1 MSALGDPRDLA
12 ARLEALTS
20 PVRLVL
26 FTQTFGCDTCFE
38 ARRTADEL
46 ARLSDRVRVEE
57 HNLVLD
63 AERVAEYGA
72 ERAPGLA
79 IVGEQDL
86 GLRYYGAPAGYEID
100 SIVSAIEIAGGAAP
114 ALSDESIAA
123 LGALDRPVR
132 IQVFV
137 TPT

>member
-1 MSALGDPRDLA
+1 MSAYGDPRDLS
-12 ARLEALTS
+12 ARLATLTS

-26 FTQTFGCDTCFE
+26 FTQTFGCETCFE
-38 ARRTADEL
+38 ARRTADEI
-46 ARLSDRVRVEE
+46 ARLSDRISVEE

-79 IVGEQDL
+79 IVGEVDL
-86 GLRYYGAPAGYEID
+86 GLRYYGAPAGYEIE
-100 SIVSAIEIAGGAAP
+100 SLVSAIEIAGGAAP
-114 ALSDESIAA
+114 ALSDASVEA
-123 LGALDRPVR
+123 LGALDRPVD

>member
-1 MSALGDPRDLA
+1 MPAPGDPRDLA

-26 FTQTFGCDTCFE
+26 FTQTFDCETCFE
-38 ARRTADEL
+38 ARRVADEI
-46 ARLSDRVRVEE
+46 ARLSDRIRVEE

-72 ERAPGLA
+72 VRAPALA
-79 IVGEQDL
+79 IVGEKDL
-86 GLRYYGAPAGYEID
+86 GLRYYGAPAGYEIE
-100 SIVSAIEIAGGAAP
+100 SVVSAIEVAGGADRG
-114 ALSDESIAA
+114 LSDESVAA
-123 LGALDRPVR
+123 LAALDRPLG

>member
-1 MSALGDPRDLA
+1 MTAFGDPRDLA

-26 FTQTFGCDTCFE
+26 FTQTFGCETCFE
-38 ARRTADEL
+38 ARRTADEI
-46 ARLSDRVRVEE
+46 ARLSDRIRVEE

-63 AERVAEYGA
+63 TERVAEYGP
-72 ERAPGLA
+72 ERAPALA

-86 GLRYYGAPAGYEID
+86 GLRYYGAPAGYEVE
-100 SIVSAIEIAGGAAP
+100 SVVSAIEVAGGVAP
-114 ALSDESIAA
+114 ALADESLAA
-123 LGALDRPVR
+123 LAALDRPLG

>member
-1 MSALGDPRDLA
+1 MPAPGDPRDLA
-12 ARLEALTS
+12 ARLETLTS

-26 FTQTFGCDTCFE
+26 FTQTFGCETCFE
-38 ARRTADEL
+38 ARRTADEI
-46 ARLSDRVRVEE
+46 ARLSDRIRVEE

-72 ERAPGLA
+72 VRAPALA
-79 IVGEQDL
+79 IVGEKDL
-86 GLRYYGAPAGYEID
+86 GLRYYGAPAGYEIE
-100 SIVSAIEIAGGAAP
+100 SVVSAIEIAGGAGP
-114 ALSDESIAA
+114 GLSDESVAA
-123 LGALDRPVR
+123 LAALDRPLG

>member
-1 MSALGDPRDLA
+1 MPAPGDPRDLA

-26 FTQTFGCDTCFE
+26 FTQTFGCETCFE
-38 ARRTADEL
+38 ARRTVDEI
-46 ARLSDRVRVEE
+46 ARLSDRIRVEE

-72 ERAPGLA
+72 ERAPALA
-79 IVGEQDL
+79 IVGEKDL
-86 GLRYYGAPAGYEID
+86 GLRYYGAPAGYEIE
-100 SIVSAIEIAGGAAP
+100 SVVSAIEVAGGAGP
-114 ALSDESIAA
+114 PLSDESVAA
-123 LGALDRPVR
+123 LEALDRPLG

>member
-1 MSALGDPRDLA
+1 MPAPGDPRDLA

-26 FTQTFGCDTCFE
+26 FTQTFGCETCFE
-38 ARRTADEL
+38 ARRTADEI
-46 ARLSDRVRVEE
+46 ARLSDRIRVEE

-72 ERAPGLA
+72 VRAPALA
-79 IVGEQDL
+79 IVGEKDL
-86 GLRYYGAPAGYEID
+86 GLRYYGAPAGYEIE
-100 SIVSAIEIAGGAAP
+100 SIVSAIEIAGGAGP
-114 ALSDESIAA
+114 GLSDESVAA
-123 LGALDRPVR
+123 LAALDRPLG

>member
-1 MSALGDPRDLA
+1 MPAPGDPRDLA

-26 FTQTFGCDTCFE
+26 FTQTFGCETCFE
-38 ARRTADEL
+38 ARRTADEI
-46 ARLSDRVRVEE
+46 ARLSERIRVEE

-72 ERAPGLA
+72 ERAPALA
-79 IVGEQDL
+79 IVGEKDL
-86 GLRYYGAPAGYEID
+86 GLRYYGAPAGYEIE
-100 SIVSAIEIAGGAAP
+100 SVVSAIEIAGGAGP
-114 ALSDESIAA
+114 PLSDESVAA
-123 LGALDRPVR
+123 LEALDRPLG

>member
-1 MSALGDPRDLA
+1 MSALGDPRDVA

-26 FTQTFGCDTCFE
+26 FTQTFGCETCFE
-38 ARRTADEL
+38 ARRIADEI
-46 ARLSDRVRVEE
+46 ARLSDRIRVEE

-79 IVGEQDL
+79 IVGEEDL
-86 GLRYYGAPAGYEID
+86 GLRYYGAPAGYELD

-114 ALSDESIAA
+114 ALTDESIAA

>member
-1 MSALGDPRDLA
+1 MSAFEDPRDLA
-12 ARLEALTS
+12 ARLEALIS

-26 FTQTFGCDTCFE
+26 FTQTFGCDTCFA
-38 ARRTADEL
+38 ARRTADDI
-46 ARLSDRVRVEE
+46 ARLSDWIRVEE

-72 ERAPGLA
+72 ERAPALA
-79 IVGEQDL
+79 IVGEKDL
-86 GLRYYGAPAGYEID
+86 GLRYYGAPAGYELE
-100 SIVSAIEIAGGAAP
+100 SLVSAIEIAGGAAP
-114 ALSDESIAA
+114 ELSDESVAA

>member
-1 MSALGDPRDLA
+1 MPAPGDPRDLA

-26 FTQTFGCDTCFE
+26 FTQTFGCETCFE
-38 ARRTADEL
+38 ARRTADEI
-46 ARLSDRVRVEE
+46 ARLSDRIRVEE
-57 HNLVLD
+57 YNLVLD

-72 ERAPGLA
+72 VRAPALA
-79 IVGEQDL
+79 IVGEKDL
-86 GLRYYGAPAGYEID
+86 GLRYYGAPAGYEIE
-100 SIVSAIEIAGGAAP
+100 SIVSAIEIAGGAGP
-114 ALSDESIAA
+114 GLSDESVAA
-123 LGALDRPVR
+123 LAALDRPLG

>member
-1 MSALGDPRDLA
+1 MPAPGDPRDLA

-26 FTQTFGCDTCFE
+26 FTQTFGCETCFE
-38 ARRTADEL
+38 ARRTADEI
-46 ARLSDRVRVEE
+46 ARLSDRIRVEE

-72 ERAPGLA
+72 VRAPALA
-79 IVGEQDL
+79 IVGEKDL
-86 GLRYYGAPAGYEID
+86 GLRYYGAPAGYEIE
-100 SIVSAIEIAGGAAP
+100 SVVSAIEIAGGAGP
-114 ALSDESIAA
+114 GLSDESVAA
-123 LGALDRPVR
+123 LAALDRPLG

>member
-1 MSALGDPRDLA
+1 MSAFADPRDLA

-26 FTQTFGCDTCFE
+26 FTQTFGCESCFE
-38 ARRTADEL
+38 ARRTVDEI
-46 ARLSDRVRVEE
+46 ARLSDRIRVEE

-63 AERVAEYGA
+63 AEPVAEYGPA
-72 ERAPGLA
+72 RAPALA
-79 IVGEQDL
+79 IVGEEDL
-86 GLRYYGAPAGYEID
+86 GLRYYGAPAGYEVE
-100 SIVSAIEIAGGAAP
+100 SVVSAIEIAGGAAP
-114 ALSDESIAA
+114 ALSDESVEA
-123 LGALDRPVR
+123 LGALDRPVD

>member
-38 ARRTADEL
+38 ARRTADEI
-46 ARLSDRVRVEE
+46 ARLSDRIRVEE

-63 AERVAEYGA
+63 AERVAEFGA
-72 ERAPGLA
+72 ARAPALA
-79 IVGEQDL
+79 IVGEQDF
-86 GLRYYGAPAGYEID
+86 GLRYYGVPAGYELD
-100 SIVSAIEIAGGAAP
+100 SVVSAIEIAGGAAP
-114 ALSDESIAA
+114 ALSDESVAA
-123 LGALDRPVR
+123 LGALDRRVD

>member
-1 MSALGDPRDLA
+1 MPAPGDPRDLA

-26 FTQTFGCDTCFE
+26 FTQTFGCETCFE
-38 ARRTADEL
+38 ARRTADEI
-46 ARLSDRVRVEE
+46 ARLSDRIRVEE

-72 ERAPGLA
+72 VRAPALA
-79 IVGEQDL
+79 IVGEKDL
-86 GLRYYGAPAGYEID
+86 GLRYYGAPAGYEIE
-100 SIVSAIEIAGGAAP
+100 SIVSAIEIVGGAGP
-114 ALSDESIAA
+114 GLSDESVAA
-123 LGALDRPVR
+123 LAALDRPLG

>member
-1 MSALGDPRDLA
+1 MPAPGDPRDLA

-26 FTQTFGCDTCFE
+26 FTQTFGCETCFE
-38 ARRTADEL
+38 ARRTADEI
-46 ARLSDRVRVEE
+46 ARLSDRIRVEE

-63 AERVAEYGA
+63 AERVAQYGA
-72 ERAPGLA
+72 ERAPALA

-86 GLRYYGAPAGYEID
+86 GLRYYGAPAGYEIE
-100 SIVSAIEIAGGAAP
+100 SVVSAIEVAGGAGP
-114 ALSDESIAA
+114 PLSDESVAA
-123 LGALDRPVR
+123 LEALDRPLGIR
-132 IQVFV
+132 VFV

>member
-38 ARRTADEL
+38 ARRTADEI
-46 ARLSDRVRVEE
+46 ARLSDRIRVEE

-63 AERVAEYGA
+63 AERVAEFGA
-72 ERAPGLA
+72 ARAPALA

-86 GLRYYGAPAGYEID
+86 GLRYYGVPAGYELE
-100 SIVSAIEIAGGAAP
+100 SVVSAIEIAGGAAP
-114 ALSDESIAA
+114 ALSDETVAA
-123 LGALDRPVR
+123 LGALDRPVD

>member
-1 MSALGDPRDLA
+1 MSAFGDPRDLA

-26 FTQTFGCDTCFE
+26 FTQTFGCETCFE

-46 ARLSDRVRVEE
+46 ARLSDRIRVEE

-63 AERVAEYGA
+63 AERVAEYDA
-72 ERAPGLA
+72 VRAPCLA
-79 IVGEQDL
+79 IVGEEDH
-86 GLRYYGAPAGYEID
+86 GLRYYGAPAGYEIE
-100 SIVSAIEIAGGAAP
+100 SVVSAIEIAGGAGP
-114 ALSDESIAA
+114 GLSDESVAA
-123 LGALDRPVR
+123 LEALDRPVS

>member
-26 FTQTFGCDTCFE
+26 FTQTFGCETCFE
-38 ARRTADEL
+38 ARRTADEI
-46 ARLSDRVRVEE
+46 ARLSDRIRVEE

-72 ERAPGLA
+72 ERAPASPSSASRTSGCA
-79 IVGEQDL
+79 TTA
-86 GLRYYGAPAGYEID
+86 RRPATSSTPSSAP
-100 SIVSAIEIAGGAAP
+100 SRSPAAP
-114 ALSDESIAA
+114 LP
-123 LGALDRPVR
+123 R
-132 IQVFV
+132 
-137 TPT
+137 

>member
-26 FTQTFGCDTCFE
+26 FTQTFGCETCFE

-46 ARLSDRVRVEE
+46 ARLSDRIRVEE

-63 AERVAEYGA
+63 AERVAEYGV
-72 ERAPGLA
+72 ERAPCLA
-79 IVGEQDL
+79 IVGERDL
-86 GLRYYGAPAGYEID
+86 GLRYYGAPAGYELD
-100 SIVSAIEIAGGAAP
+100 SVVSAIEVAGGAAP
-114 ALSDESIAA
+114 ALSDESVAA

>member
-1 MSALGDPRDLA
+1 MPAPGDPRDLA

-20 PVRLVL
+20 PVQLVL
-26 FTQTFGCDTCFE
+26 FTQTFGCETCFE
-38 ARRTADEL
+38 ARRTADEI
-46 ARLSDRVRVEE
+46 ARLSDRIRVEE

-72 ERAPGLA
+72 VRAPALA
-79 IVGEQDL
+79 IVGEKDL
-86 GLRYYGAPAGYEID
+86 GLRYYGAPAGYEIE
-100 SIVSAIEIAGGAAP
+100 SIVSAIEIAGGAGP
-114 ALSDESIAA
+114 GLSDESVAA
-123 LGALDRPVR
+123 LAALDRPLG

>member
-1 MSALGDPRDLA
+1 MTAFGDPRDLA

-26 FTQTFGCDTCFE
+26 FTQTFGCDTCFA
-38 ARRTADEL
+38 ARRTADEI
-46 ARLSDRVRVEE
+46 ARLSDRIRVEE

-63 AERVAEYGA
+63 TERVAEFGP
-72 ERAPGLA
+72 ERAPALA

-86 GLRYYGAPAGYEID
+86 GLRYYGAPAGYEVE
-100 SIVSAIEIAGGAAP
+100 SVVSAIEVAGGAAP
-114 ALSDESIAA
+114 ALADESLAA
-123 LGALDRPVR
+123 LEALDRPLG

>member
-1 MSALGDPRDLA
+1 MPAPGDSRDLA

-26 FTQTFGCDTCFE
+26 FTQTFGCETCFE
-38 ARRTADEL
+38 ARRTADEI
-46 ARLSDRVRVEE
+46 ARLSDRIRVEE

-72 ERAPGLA
+72 ERAPALA
-79 IVGEQDL
+79 IVGEKDL
-86 GLRYYGAPAGYEID
+86 GLRYYGAPAGYEIE
-100 SIVSAIEIAGGAAP
+100 SVVSAIEIAGGAGP
-114 ALSDESIAA
+114 PLSDASVTA
-123 LGALDRPVR
+123 LAALDRPLG